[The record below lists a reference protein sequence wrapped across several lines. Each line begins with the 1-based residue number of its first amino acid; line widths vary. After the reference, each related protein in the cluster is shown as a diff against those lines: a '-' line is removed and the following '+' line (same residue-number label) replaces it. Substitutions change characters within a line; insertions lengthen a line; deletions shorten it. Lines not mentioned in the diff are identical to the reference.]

1 MSNLRIVIE
10 NLESH
15 CKLKVINETYVH
27 FYKHD
32 TIFNSGMSR

>member
-15 CKLKVINETYVH
+15 HKLISETYVH

-32 TIFNSGMSR
+32 TIFNSGMSRF